1 MLQLAAFVQLKRRKK
16 NRVGCLISSVY
27 KHIIALY
34 WKVWNLMWY
43 KHVQIFQVQETLCK
57 EQLVKQTTNMS
68 FFVAYNSISSKKDD
82 SDLCRYRFEKTLMV
96 HLLHRDI
103 RMTWWGGACWKFPR
117 LRFTLFTRFHRQFLW
132 FPSFSATS
140 IINFYIT
147 LADPHVIFR
156 KSD

>member
-1 MLQLAAFVQLKRRKK
+1 
-16 NRVGCLISSVY
+16 
-27 KHIIALY
+27 
-34 WKVWNLMWY
+34 MWY

-103 RMTWWGGACWKFPR
+103 RMT
-117 LRFTLFTRFHRQFLW
+117 
-132 FPSFSATS
+132 
-140 IINFYIT
+140 
-147 LADPHVIFR
+147 
-156 KSD
+156 